1 MIKPNEEVMYLQI
14 KGGLQGDELKEY
26 SKRYLRFFDI
36 TNVHSRVDKEKKD
49 EWQKYL
55 DELDQLSDKNSLL
68 ALKIMTALIYRRNVL
83 YHNEKMFELLVQKQ
97 DSYFLNVMPILS
109 LPKFS
114 KRKKNIMK
122 KRKH

>member
-83 YHNEKMFELLVQKQ
+83 YHNEKMFELLRQKQ

>member
-55 DELDQLSDKNSLL
+55 DE
-68 ALKIMTALIYRRNVL
+68 IMTALIYRRNVL
-83 YHNEKMFELLVQKQ
+83 YHNEKMFELLKQKQ

-122 KRKH
+122 TRKH

>member
-14 KGGLQGDELKEY
+14 NGGLQGDELKEY

-83 YHNEKMFELLVQKQ
+83 YHNEKMFELLRQKQ